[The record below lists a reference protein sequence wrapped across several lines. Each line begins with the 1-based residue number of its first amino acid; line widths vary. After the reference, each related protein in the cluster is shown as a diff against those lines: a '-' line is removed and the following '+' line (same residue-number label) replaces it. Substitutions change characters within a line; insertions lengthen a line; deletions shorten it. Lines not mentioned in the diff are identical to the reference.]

1 MLLNE
6 LPDANA
12 VFPLENFAETQGFQ
26 EHFSE
31 AVDLN
36 TFLNKQTNL
45 QVTSDLANDVIEETI
60 VLPSVCEINN
70 KTKKKSA
77 NNLSLA
83 TSANDLQVDL
93 ANVPNTAFPLF
104 TSLDSNLCENAQVV
118 CISCETATT
127 LKDLETH
134 KCCKKL
140 PNVSAEIGNVVV
152 RNKIVLEFILNVVF
166 PAVPEKSCV

>member
-6 LPDANA
+6 LPDANG

-36 TFLNKQTNL
+36 SFLNKQANL
-45 QVTSDLANDVIEETI
+45 HVTNDVIEETI
-60 VLPSVCEINN
+60 VLPSVCEIE
-70 KTKKKSA
+70 KKSA
-77 NNLSLA
+77 NNLTPS
-83 TSANDLQVDL
+83 NDLQVDL
-93 ANVPNTAFPLF
+93 ANTAFPLF

-140 PNVSAEIGNVVV
+140 PNLSAETDNVEVYI
-152 RNKIVLEFILNVVF
+152 KIVLKFLLN
-166 PAVPEKSCV
+166 